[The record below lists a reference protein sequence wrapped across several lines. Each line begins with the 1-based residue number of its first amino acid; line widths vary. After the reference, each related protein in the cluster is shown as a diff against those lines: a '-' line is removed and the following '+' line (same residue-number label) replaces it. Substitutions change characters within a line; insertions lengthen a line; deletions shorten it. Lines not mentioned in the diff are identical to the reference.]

1 MVFFWGIL
9 ACALI
14 GAGAWWYGRTRAIMD
29 IENRALTLL
38 YRISDL
44 IKEENPEK
52 AQEII
57 KRYTSGEVKIRDIL
71 VPGDYEYR

>member
-1 MVFFWGIL
+1 MAFLWGIL
-9 ACALI
+9 AVVLV

-29 IENRALTLL
+29 IENRAITLL
-38 YRISDL
+38 FKISDL

-57 KRYTSGEVKIRDIL
+57 KRYTSGEARIRDIL
-71 VPGDYEYR
+71 VMGSFEYK

>member
-1 MVFFWGIL
+1 MGFLWGIL
-9 ACALI
+9 ACALV

-29 IENRALTLL
+29 IENQAITLL
-38 YRISDL
+38 YKISDL

-57 KRYTSGEVKIRDIL
+57 KRFTSGEMKIRNIL
-71 VPGDYEYR
+71 IQENLD